1 MKKYLL
7 LLVCLGL
14 IACGSSETIK
24 RLNIIFDYIQ
34 EDPERAYDELSDIK
48 PDALKSNQE
57 RGLYSLLFSMAMD
70 KNYVDIKSDSVVNAA
85 VRYYSNHGD
94 NLKKFLSLYYQGRVY
109 ENAENYDLALAS
121 FIKAQSIADNSVS
134 NEYKVR
140 ILASKK
146 NIYIHQYAVDKALE
160 SITQAKEIA
169 KSIPDPRYYL
179 AASLDRIELMD
190 NESNRNEAQDEI
202 KELLRWMT
210 EKDVLPVYS
219 FYQIIL
225 RINLLNP
232 DISKD
237 SLNTDI
243 HNYILAADQ
252 EGRELNGL
260 LLAEA
265 YSKIEDYNR
274 AIRYQEQIDY
284 TSLETLFNKALY
296 HLNWFDIYQ
305 GMGNYPEA
313 ISSRLKYEEI
323 TANIHLSIFNNDIRF
338 MEERYKTGLEQQQS
352 KYTRNCLI
360 LAVIALVIG
369 LIATSVFLIKKN
381 NRNKAIIDSFHSEYA
396 LLKELSLDKETT
408 AAGMDKLLN
417 VRLEALRPYLGGGER
432 PSVFN
437 RAELDKLQKD
447 RSEILTSIS
456 MMYALSFPRFVSELL
471 KYKLTTEEIGICCMY
486 VAGFRTKDLTTAK
499 SFGDAYHINTDIR
512 RKIGDKVADRTL
524 PIWLKELFKSLT

>member
-70 KNYVDIKSDSVVNAA
+70 KNFVDIKSDSVVNAA

-140 ILASKK
+140 LLASKK

-202 KELLRWMT
+202 KELLRWMS
-210 EKDVLPVYS
+210 EKDVHTVYS
-219 FYQIIL
+219 FYKIIL

-232 DISKD
+232 
-237 SLNTDI
+237 
-243 HNYILAADQ
+243 YI
-252 EGRELNGL
+252 
-260 LLAEA
+260 
-265 YSKIEDYNR
+265 
-274 AIRYQEQIDY
+274 
-284 TSLETLFNKALY
+284 
-296 HLNWFDIYQ
+296 
-305 GMGNYPEA
+305 
-313 ISSRLKYEEI
+313 
-323 TANIHLSIFNNDIRF
+323 
-338 MEERYKTGLEQQQS
+338 
-352 KYTRNCLI
+352 
-360 LAVIALVIG
+360 
-369 LIATSVFLIKKN
+369 
-381 NRNKAIIDSFHSEYA
+381 
-396 LLKELSLDKETT
+396 
-408 AAGMDKLLN
+408 
-417 VRLEALRPYLGGGER
+417 
-432 PSVFN
+432 
-437 RAELDKLQKD
+437 
-447 RSEILTSIS
+447 
-456 MMYALSFPRFVSELL
+456 
-471 KYKLTTEEIGICCMY
+471 
-486 VAGFRTKDLTTAK
+486 
-499 SFGDAYHINTDIR
+499 
-512 RKIGDKVADRTL
+512 
-524 PIWLKELFKSLT
+524 